1 MPDWRAEIRLRL
13 EQLRLAPEREAA
25 IVEELAQHL
34 EDRYD
39 DARAQGLPDAR
50 AREAALAELS
60 DSEALARA
68 IAAEAR
74 FPAGQQ
80 PTPLGQPGAGLLAG
94 LGRDVRF
101 GLRALSKHRGF
112 TATAVLTLALSI
124 GATTTIF
131 SAVNAVLLRPLPFPH
146 AERLATFWLT
156 APEKGLPQ
164 LDLTH
169 GMFAFYRDH
178 ARSFESMAAFASAG
192 FNLTGSSEPERLTG
206 TNVTSGFLTVLG
218 VRPMLGRDFLPA
230 EDTRGNNLVTLLS
243 YELWRRRFAGD
254 SSIVGRAINLN
265 EIPTVV
271 VGVMPPGFDYP
282 KGTELWVPVGL
293 NPENLTYWYLSAIGR
308 LRPGITPDAAA
319 REIASVNDD
328 FERRHPE
335 IYDSNPQK
343 PSLPGRVVAMRFHDH
358 LVKDVRRPLLVLV
371 GAVAAVLLIACANLA
386 NLLLARATNRQREM
400 ALRCCLGASTRR
412 IASQLLTESILLALV
427 GGVAGLALA
436 YLGVGVLRHLAPP
449 EVPSFDQI
457 RVDPV
462 VVLFALVLALGTGVA
477 FGLAPA
483 LRGSRVRLRDAI
495 GDGARGSAS
504 RSNRRLTDGFVVAQ
518 FALSLV
524 LLVGAGLL
532 LRSFRRLLEVDPGF
546 RAENVT
552 TVRVGLPFRKYKTDT
567 LARVFYA
574 QLLERVRAIPDVR
587 AAGVT
592 SRAPFSRGNPQNDL
606 VVEGVPPRQGES
618 TPAANYRQVSPGYFA
633 AVGTPILSG
642 RAFEATDDAAAP
654 RVAVVDETLARR
666 YWPGGSALGRRIR
679 RGGESAPWMT
689 IVGVVPNVKHSALDE
704 RPDLWVYEPI
714 DQVAQWSTHIVVRSA
729 SAVAP
734 LATALRREV
743 AAIDPTIPIFE
754 LRTLEDA
761 VGRSLATRM
770 ITNSLLSA
778 FAVLAFFL
786 AIIGI
791 YGVMSISVNG
801 RVREFGVRLALGARA
816 VDVLS
821 LVLRQ
826 GLLLAV
832 AGIAI
837 GVVGAIFVSRFL
849 RGLLFSVDPIDAVTF
864 VSVALMLA
872 TAALIACWLPARR
885 ATRADPTV
893 ALRSD

>member
-13 EQLRLAPEREAA
+13 AALRLAPEREAA

-39 DARAQGLPDAR
+39 DARAQGLAEAQ
-50 AREAALAELS
+50 AREAVLAELS
-60 DSEALARA
+60 DSETLAGA
-68 IAAEAR
+68 IATEAR

-80 PTPLGQPGAGLLAG
+80 PMPLGEPGAGALTGLA
-94 LGRDVRF
+94 RDVRYAV
-101 GLRALSKHRGF
+101 RALRRQRGF

-131 SAVNAVLLRPLPFPH
+131 SAVNAVLLRPVPFPH
-146 AERLATFWLT
+146 SERLATFWLT
-156 APEKGLPQ
+156 APEKGLAQ

-169 GMFAFYRDH
+169 GMFAFYRDQ

-192 FNLTGSSEPERLTG
+192 FNLIGSGEPERLTG

-218 VRPMLGRDFLPA
+218 VKPMLGRDFLPA
-230 EDTRGNNLVTLLS
+230 EDTRGNNLVTLLG
-243 YELWRRRFAGD
+243 YDLWQRRFAGD
-254 SSIVGRAINLN
+254 SSVVGRAINLN

-271 VGVMPPGFDYP
+271 VGIMPPGFDYP

-293 NPENLTYWYLSAIGR
+293 NPQNLTYWYLSAIGR
-308 LRPGITPDAAA
+308 LRPGVTPAAAA

-335 IYDSNPQK
+335 IYSTPK
-343 PSLPGRVVAMRFHDH
+343 SASPPGRVVAMGFHDH

-386 NLLLARATNRQREM
+386 NLLLARAANRHREM

-436 YLGVGVLRHLAPP
+436 YMGVGVLRHLAPP
-449 EVPSFDQI
+449 EVPRFDQI

-462 VVLFALVLALGTGVA
+462 VMLFTLVLALGTGVA

-483 LRGSRVRLRDAI
+483 LRGSRVQLRDAI

-504 RSNRRLTDGFVVAQ
+504 RSSRRLTDGFVVAQ

-552 TVRVGLPFRKYKTDT
+552 TVRIGLPFRKYKADT

-592 SRAPFSRGNPQNDL
+592 SRAPFSRGNPQNEL
-606 VVEGVPPRQGES
+606 EVEGIPPRPGEQ
-618 TPAANYRQVSPGYFA
+618 TPVANYRQVSAGYFA
-633 AVGTPILSG
+633 AIGTPILSG
-642 RAFEATDDAAAP
+642 RAFEQTDDASAP
-654 RVAVVDETLARR
+654 RVAIVDETLARR
-666 YWPGGSALGRRIR
+666 YWPGASALGHRIR
-679 RGGESAPWMT
+679 RGGESAPWKT
-689 IVGVVPNVKHSALDE
+689 IVGVVPNVKHTALDE
-704 RPDLWVYEPI
+704 KADLWVYEPI
-714 DQVAQWSTHIVVRSA
+714 DQFTQWSTHIVVRST

-743 AAIDPTIPIFE
+743 AAVDPTIPIFE

-761 VGRSLATRM
+761 VGRSLATRK

-778 FAVLAFFL
+778 FAVLALFL

-791 YGVMSISVNG
+791 HGVMSISVNG

-816 VDVLS
+816 LDVLS

-837 GVVGAIFVSRFL
+837 GLLGAIAVSRYL
-849 RGLLFSVDPIDAVTF
+849 RGLLFSVDPIDPVTF
-864 VSVALMLA
+864 VSVALTLA
-872 TAALIACWLPARR
+872 AAALIACWLPARR

-893 ALRSD
+893 ALRNE